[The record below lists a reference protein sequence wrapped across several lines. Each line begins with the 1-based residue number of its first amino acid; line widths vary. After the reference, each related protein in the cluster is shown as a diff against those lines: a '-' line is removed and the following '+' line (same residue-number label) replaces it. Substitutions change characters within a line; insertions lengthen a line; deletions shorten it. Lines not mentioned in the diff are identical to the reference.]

1 VKRIEGRG
9 IDIVTRV
16 HALIAVSWIV
26 SAAVVLVLAAQVV
39 LAPDADTTMAWA
51 RITVFEDIASA
62 SSVAMLLA
70 GLVYGFATTWGFFRD
85 RRVLVN
91 WVLFIAATAF
101 GGPSISAT
109 RAHMAVA
116 VVALTAAEIVVL
128 AIASAVGVSLRRAR
142 RLGESTT
149 A

>member
-1 VKRIEGRG
+1 MRRIEGKG

-16 HALIAVSWIV
+16 HALIAVTWIV
-26 SAAVVLVLAAQVV
+26 SAAVVLVLAVQVM
-39 LAPDADTTMAWA
+39 LAPDVDTGTAWA
-51 RITVFEDIASA
+51 RITAFEDIASA

-101 GGPSISAT
+101 GGPSISVT
-109 RAHMAVA
+109 RAHSAAA
-116 VVALTAAEIVVL
+116 VVALTAAEIAVLVVVSG
-128 AIASAVGVSLRRAR
+128 IGVSLRRAR
-142 RLGESTT
+142 RGSQATP

>member
-1 VKRIEGRG
+1 VKRIEGKG

-16 HALIAVSWIV
+16 HALVAVTWIV
-26 SAAVVLVLAAQVV
+26 SAAVVLVLAVQVM
-39 LAPDADTTMAWA
+39 LAPEADTSAAWA

-62 SSVAMLLA
+62 SSVAMLLV

-101 GGPSISAT
+101 GGPSISVT
-109 RAHMAVA
+109 RAHSTAA

-128 AIASAVGVSLRRAR
+128 VMASGIGVSLRRAR
-142 RLGESTT
+142 RVSQETT

>member
-1 VKRIEGRG
+1 MKRLEGTS

-16 HALIAVSWIV
+16 HALIALIWIV
-26 SAAVVLVLAAQVV
+26 SAAIILFLAVQVM
-39 LAPDADTTMAWA
+39 LAPAADTSVAWA
-51 RITVFEDIASA
+51 RITVFESVASA

-101 GGPSISAT
+101 GGPSISVT
-109 RAHMAVA
+109 RAHSAVA
-116 VVALTAAEIVVL
+116 VMALTAGEIAVLVV
-128 AIASAVGVSLRRAR
+128 ASGIGVSLRKAR
-142 RLGESTT
+142 RVSEATL